1 MMTAAY
7 LGGSPASVISNHRG
21 RGRGMSPGYAGL
33 SIDEIA
39 AETGAQPGTVRAR
52 LTRGQRAMAPHL
64 TDFAQSLE
72 TTPGDSRGLDQPRIS
87 RKGI

>member
-1 MMTAAY
+1 
-7 LGGSPASVISNHRG
+7 
-21 RGRGMSPGYAGL
+21 
-33 SIDEIA
+33 
-39 AETGAQPGTVRAR
+39 
-52 LTRGQRAMAPHL
+52 MAPHL